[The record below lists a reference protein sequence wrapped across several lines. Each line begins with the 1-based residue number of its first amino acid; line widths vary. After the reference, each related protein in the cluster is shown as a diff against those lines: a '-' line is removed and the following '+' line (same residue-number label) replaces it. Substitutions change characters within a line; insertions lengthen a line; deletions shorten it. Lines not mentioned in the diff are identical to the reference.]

1 MEWIVYVNVIL
12 KSSKNGVKVKF
23 LSEEELPIFRSFM
36 EDTTET
42 RKNSKIE
49 MIVSIIIAID
59 ISKIACL
66 YH

>member
-1 MEWIVYVNVIL
+1 MDSLRKRNTKKFKKWCE
-12 KSSKNGVKVKF
+12 VKF

-36 EDTTET
+36 EDTTGNE
-42 RKNSKIE
+42 KNSKIE

>member
-42 RKNSKIE
+42 ERIPR
-49 MIVSIIIAID
+49 
-59 ISKIACL
+59 
-66 YH
+66 